1 MECVLCG
8 KEAVTRAEVDGVIL
22 DVCAECTKYGKEIRK
37 VVIIE
42 PKRKEIVIPEM
53 DYVLKEDFVKIVKD
67 YRMKKG
73 LTQEQ
78 LSALLKEKASIVKKI
93 EEGWMPP
100 LSIVSKLERLIG
112 TNLLETVPDA
122 QTKRKDNTSVT
133 LGDLVNMK

>member
-8 KEAVTRAEVDGVIL
+8 KIAVTRAEVDGVIF
-22 DVCAECTKYGKEIRK
+22 DVCQECTKYGKEIRK

-67 YRMKKG
+67 YRKKKG

-78 LSALLKEKASIVKKI
+78 LSSLIKEKQSIIKKI
-93 EEGWMPP
+93 EDGWMPP
-100 LSIVSKLERLIG
+100 LSIVNKLEKLIG
-112 TNLLETVPDA
+112 MNLLETVPDA
-122 QTKRKDNTSVT
+122 HTKKVDRSAVT
-133 LGDLVNMK
+133 LGDIVKME